1 MLFNLAYGLLAAV
14 FVTGGTA
21 TATCSSNLLIDD
33 FAQFSS
39 SLNALGTR
47 ASDDGSMTSLALSPS
62 GVGISFVPEKMSYF
76 YETLPCTQA
85 AAEGYD
91 AVSFTM
97 KAPRGASFMLEIQT
111 RESCDAAEY
120 RSTWYTV
127 SGFTGETQTITVPLS
142 AFEGA
147 NTDAITAFNWAT
159 WSKWC
164 KKSVQW
170 ELGDIQLVCSGAAG
184 DV

>member
-1 MLFNLAYGLLAAV
+1 MLFNLAYGLLVAV

-33 FAQFSS
+33 FARFSS

-47 ASDDGSMTSLALSPS
+47 ASDDGSMTSLALSSS
-62 GVGISFVPEKMSYF
+62 GGGISFVPEKMSYF
-76 YETLPCTQA
+76 YETLPCTRA
-85 AAEGYD
+85 AAEGYN

-120 RSTWYTV
+120 RSAWYTV
-127 SGFTGETQTITVPLS
+127 SDFTGETQTITVPLS
-142 AFEGA
+142 AFGGA

-170 ELGDIQLVCSGAAG
+170 ELGDIQLVCSGAA
-184 DV
+184 VVV